1 VDATDV
7 VLPPEENAAMP
18 RSTQRPSR
26 TRRVVGVVVLAIAA
40 AVMSPVTTA
49 RASGFY
55 DPPATVTGAPGTVL
69 EAEPM
74 TFYLDPVKAVPSTAR
89 ATRVRYAS
97 RDRSGAPIAV
107 TGTVLVP
114 PVPWFGPGQRPLIGY
129 AAGTQ
134 GMGDQCAP
142 SRQLAAGSE
151 YEGAFI
157 SGLLTRGYAVA
168 MTDYQGLGTPGTHT
182 YMVREAQAHAVL
194 DMVRAAQRLPGTGL
208 PSGGP
213 VMLTGYSQGGGA
225 SAAAVELAP
234 TYAPELR
241 LEGAVAGAVPAELGA
256 VADHLDGSLYSAF
269 ALYAVAGQSAAYGL
283 DLDGF
288 LNARGTSVIAAVKG
302 ECVGESIALHAFT
315 RSSDLTKDGRTLTEL
330 AAAEP
335 FRSIIAEQRIGRLK
349 PAVPVLVTHSVL
361 DDVIPYA
368 VGRGLAHDW
377 CTRGANV
384 AFSPNITPTHVGGAV
399 PSFAKQYAFLEARV
413 AGLPQVSDCWWL

>member
-1 VDATDV
+1 MDATDV
-7 VLPPEENAAMP
+7 VPPPEEHAAMP
-18 RSTQRPSR
+18 RSTLRLSR
-26 TRRVVGVVVLAIAA
+26 TRRVVGVVVLAVAA

-49 RASGFY
+49 RAAGFY
-55 DPPATVTGAPGTVL
+55 DPPAPVTAAPGAVL
-69 EAEPM
+69 KAEPM
-74 TFYLDPVKAVPSTAR
+74 TFYVDPLEAVPSTAR
-89 ATRVRYAS
+89 ATRVMYAT

-114 PVPWFGPGQRPLIGY
+114 PLPWVGAGQRPVIGY

-168 MTDYQGLGTPGTHT
+168 MADYQGLGTPGTHT

-194 DMVRAAQRLPGTGL
+194 DMVRATQRLPGTGL
-208 PSGGP
+208 PTNGP
-213 VMLTGYSQGGGA
+213 VMLAGYSQGGGA
-225 SAAAVELAP
+225 TAAAVELAP
-234 TYAPELR
+234 TYAPELKIT
-241 LEGAVAGAVPAELGA
+241 GAVAGAVPAELWA

-283 DLDGF
+283 DLDSF

-302 ECVGESIALHAFT
+302 ECVAESIALHAFT
-315 RSSDLTKDGRTLTEL
+315 RSSDLTRDGRSLTEL
-330 AAAEP
+330 AASEP
-335 FRSIIAEQRIGRLK
+335 FRSIIADQRIGRLK

-368 VGRGLAHDW
+368 VGRGLARDW
-377 CTRGANV
+377 CDRGANV
-384 AFSPNITPTHVGGAV
+384 AFSANITPTHVGGAV

>member
-1 VDATDV
+1 
-7 VLPPEENAAMP
+7 MP
-18 RSTQRPSR
+18 RSSLRLPR
-26 TRRVVGVVVLAIAA
+26 TRRLVGVVVLALAA
-40 AVMSPVTTA
+40 AVMTPVTTA
-49 RASGFY
+49 RADGFY
-55 DPPATVTGAPGTVL
+55 DPPATVSATPGTVL
-69 EAEPM
+69 KAESM
-74 TFYLDPVKAVPSTAR
+74 AFYLDPLRTLRSTAR
-89 ATRVRYAS
+89 ATRVMYATQ
-97 RDRSGAPIAV
+97 DRAGSPIAV

-114 PVPWFGPGQRPLIGY
+114 PVPWIGPGQRPVIGY

-182 YMVREAQAHAVL
+182 SMVREAQAHAVL
-194 DMVRAAQRLPGTGL
+194 AMVRAAQRLPGTGL
-208 PSGGP
+208 PTAGP
-213 VMLTGYSQGGGA
+213 VMLAGYSQGGGA

-241 LEGAVAGAVPAELGA
+241 LRGAVAGAVPAELGA
-256 VADHLDGSLYSAF
+256 VAAHLDGSLYSAF

-288 LNARGTSVIAAVKG
+288 LNARGTSVVAAVKG

-315 RSSDLTKDGRTLTEL
+315 RSSDLTRDGRTLTEL
-330 AAAEP
+330 AASEP
-335 FRSIIAEQRIGRLK
+335 FRSIIADQRIGRLEPK
-349 PAVPVLVTHSVL
+349 VPVLVTHSVL

-368 VGRGLAHDW
+368 VGRGLARDW
-377 CTRGANV
+377 CARGADV
-384 AFSPNITPTHVGGAV
+384 AFSSNITPTHVGGAV
-399 PSFAKQYAFLEARV
+399 PSFAKEYAFLEARV

>member
-1 VDATDV
+1 
-7 VLPPEENAAMP
+7 MP
-18 RSTQRPSR
+18 RSSLRLPR
-26 TRRVVGVVVLAIAA
+26 TRRLVGVVVVALAA
-40 AVMSPVTTA
+40 AVMTPVTTA
-49 RASGFY
+49 RAAGFY
-55 DPPATVTGAPGTVL
+55 DPPATVSATPGTVL
-69 EAEPM
+69 KAESM
-74 TFYLDPVKAVPSTAR
+74 AFYLDPLRTLRSTAR
-89 ATRVRYAS
+89 ATRVMYATQ
-97 RDRSGAPIAV
+97 DRAGSPIAV

-114 PVPWFGPGQRPLIGY
+114 PVPWIGPGQRPVIGY

-208 PSGGP
+208 PTAGP
-213 VMLTGYSQGGGA
+213 VMLAGYSQGGGA

-241 LEGAVAGAVPAELGA
+241 LRGAVAGAVPAELGA
-256 VADHLDGSLYSAF
+256 VAAHLDGSLYSAF

-288 LNARGTSVIAAVKG
+288 LNARGTSVIAAVKA

-330 AAAEP
+330 AASEP
-335 FRSIIAEQRIGRLK
+335 FRSIIADQRIGRLEPK
-349 PAVPVLVTHSVL
+349 VPVLVTHSVL

-368 VGRGLAHDW
+368 VGRGLARDW
-377 CTRGANV
+377 CARGADV
-384 AFSPNITPTHVGGAV
+384 AFSSTITPTHVGGAV
-399 PSFAKQYAFLEARV
+399 PSFAKEYAFLEARV

>member
-1 VDATDV
+1 MTHPSAPPS
-7 VLPPEENAAMP
+7 LPT
-18 RSTQRPSR
+18 RQRAHR
-26 TRRVVGVVVLAIAA
+26 FRRIAGVVVLAVAA

-49 RASGFY
+49 RAAGDFY
-55 DPPATVTGAPGTVL
+55 AAPATVDGPPGSVL
-69 EAEPM
+69 RSEAM
-74 TFYLDPVKAVPSTAR
+74 TFYLDPLRTIRSTAA
-89 ATRVRYAS
+89 ATRVMYAT

-114 PVPWFGPGQRPLIGY
+114 PIPWIGPGRRPVVGY

-151 YEGAFI
+151 YEGVFI
-157 SGLLTRGYAVA
+157 SGLLARGYAVA
-168 MTDYQGLGTPGTHT
+168 MTDYQGLGTAGTHT

-208 PSGGP
+208 PSAGP
-213 VMLTGYSQGGGA
+213 VMLAGYSQGGGA
-225 SAAAVELAP
+225 TAAAAELAP
-234 TYAPELR
+234 SYAPDLDVT
-241 LEGAVAGAVPAELGA
+241 GAVAGAVPADLGA
-256 VADHLDGSLYSAF
+256 VAANLDGGLYSAF

-283 DLDGF
+283 DLDAF
-288 LNARGTSVIAAVKG
+288 LNARGTSVIQAVTG
-302 ECVGESIALHAFT
+302 ECVAESIALHAFT
-315 RSSDLTKDGRTLTEL
+315 RSSDLTKDGRSLTEL

-335 FRSIIAEQRIGRLK
+335 FRSIVADQRIGRLK
-349 PAVPVLVTHSVL
+349 PTVPVLVTHSAL

-368 VGRGLAHDW
+368 VGRRLASDW
-377 CTRGANV
+377 CARGANV

-399 PSFAKQYAFLEARV
+399 PSFAKQFAFLEARV

>member
-1 VDATDV
+1 
-7 VLPPEENAAMP
+7 MP
-18 RSTQRPSR
+18 CSTRRLSR
-26 TRRVVGVVVLAIAA
+26 TRRIVGVVVLALA
-40 AVMSPVTTA
+40 AVVSPVTTA
-49 RASGFY
+49 RADGFY
-55 DPPATVTGAPGTVL
+55 DPPSTVSGAPGTVL
-69 EAEPM
+69 RSEQT
-74 TFYLDPVKAVPSTAR
+74 TFYLDPARTVPSTAL
-89 ATRVRYAS
+89 ATRVMYAT
-97 RDRSGAPIAV
+97 RDRTDAPIAV

-114 PVPWFGPGQRPLIGY
+114 PAAWVGPGQRPVIGY

-157 SGLLTRGYAVA
+157 SGLLNRGYAVA

-182 YMVREAQAHAVL
+182 YMVRAAQAHAVL

-208 PSGGP
+208 PSAGP
-213 VMLTGYSQGGGA
+213 VMLAGYSQGGGA

-234 TYAPELR
+234 TYAPELK

-256 VADHLDGSLYSAF
+256 VAAHLDGSLYSAF
-269 ALYAVAGQSAAYGL
+269 ALYAVAGQAAAYGL
-283 DLDGF
+283 DLGTF
-288 LNARGTSVIAAVKG
+288 LNDRGTSVIDAVEG

-315 RSSDLTKDGRTLTEL
+315 RSSDLTKDGRTLTDL
-330 AAAEP
+330 AATEP
-335 FRSIIAEQRIGRLK
+335 FRSIIADQRIGRLR
-349 PAVPVLVTHSVL
+349 PAVPVLVSHSVL

-377 CTRGANV
+377 CARGANV
-384 AFSPNITPTHVGGAV
+384 AFSSDIVPTHVGGAV
-399 PSFAKQYAFLEARV
+399 PSFAKEYAFLEARV

>member
-1 VDATDV
+1 
-7 VLPPEENAAMP
+7 MP
-18 RSTQRPSR
+18 RSSLRLPR
-26 TRRVVGVVVLAIAA
+26 TRRLVGVVVVVLAA
-40 AVMSPVTTA
+40 AVMTPVTTA
-49 RASGFY
+49 RADGFY
-55 DPPATVTGAPGTVL
+55 DPPATVSATPGTVL
-69 EAEPM
+69 KAESM
-74 TFYLDPVKAVPSTAR
+74 AFYLDPLRTLRSTAR
-89 ATRVRYAS
+89 ATRVMYATQ
-97 RDRSGAPIAV
+97 DRAGSPIAV

-114 PVPWFGPGQRPLIGY
+114 PVPWIGPGQRPVIGY

-208 PSGGP
+208 PTAGP
-213 VMLTGYSQGGGA
+213 VMLAGYSQGGGA

-241 LEGAVAGAVPAELGA
+241 LRGAVAGAVPAELGA
-256 VADHLDGSLYSAF
+256 VAAHLDGSLYSAF

-302 ECVGESIALHAFT
+302 ECVGESIALHALT

-330 AAAEP
+330 AASEP
-335 FRSIIAEQRIGRLK
+335 FRSIIGDQRIGRLEPK
-349 PAVPVLVTHSVL
+349 VPVLVTHSVL

-368 VGRGLAHDW
+368 VGRGLARDW
-377 CTRGANV
+377 CARGADV
-384 AFSPNITPTHVGGAV
+384 AFSSNITPTHVGGAV
-399 PSFAKQYAFLEARV
+399 PSFAKEYAFLEARV